1 MGRSIG
7 KEVWFLLMPTLL
19 SITFAMQWTPFPSS
33 GGEPHIPDIRADV

>member
-19 SITFAMQWTPFPSS
+19 SITFAMQWTPSHLVVGS
-33 GGEPHIPDIRADV
+33 RTDNGN